1 MKYLILIASLI
12 SVNACANSENCQ
24 DLTTQSEMTTCVIKK
39 LNKLEEKLKEKI
51 TYLSK
56 LDPDNKNLTSA
67 QSLWVKYREEHCAS
81 VANIYL
87 GGSIYNYFS
96 TFCKIRQTSA
106 RIKTLEVDYKD
117 TINIITKGSP

>member
-24 DLTTQSEMTTCVIKK
+24 DLTTQSEMTACVIKN

-56 LDPDNKNLTSA
+56 LDPDNKNLISA
-67 QSLWVKYREEHCAS
+67 QSLWLKYRKEHCAS
-81 VANIYL
+81 ATNIYL
-87 GGSIYNYFS
+87 GGSIYNYSS
-96 TFCKIRQTSA
+96 TLCKIRQTSA